1 MNWFDGGA
9 SKKLSLVTGFTAAL
23 IPLHQ
28 ASATPGKVLLPGQAA
43 QAAAQAAPQIARNVS
58 GMPVPQLANLPPEL
72 QGHSMNPVPPN
83 DQPLPRV
90 VAGVMGREDP
100 RNLHEIVNA
109 SPLAGIEMQNG
120 PVALDFGL
128 GNQNTLYHYSD
139 SLVDLSTVNQFPI
152 RPTGWFTFTAAD
164 GGGFRCTAQLIS
176 RSVGVTAG
184 HCVHQGGDEVGIP
197 RDKGWVTNATFIP
210 AYTNGTAPFGT
221 AAVAYLTTTSG
232 WYNTGALDQGY
243 DVAVFTLAKRSG
255 TEVEMG
261 DYTGFYS
268 FCWTDCL
275 QSYWYNTQLG
285 YPGNYYGGL
294 YMTRGDH
301 LEQSDSRDF
310 VFGSGMEGWVQ
321 RGRPYIQPRLSR
333 IERWLLRPVAVSQR
347 RLRRDLMGL
356 HRPDAEDSGRFVAVR
371 AQQ

>member
-1 MNWFDGGA
+1 
-9 SKKLSLVTGFTAAL
+9 
-23 IPLHQ
+23 
-28 ASATPGKVLLPGQAA
+28 
-43 QAAAQAAPQIARNVS
+43 
-58 GMPVPQLANLPPEL
+58 
-72 QGHSMNPVPPN
+72 
-83 DQPLPRV
+83 
-90 VAGVMGREDP
+90 
-100 RNLHEIVNA
+100 
-109 SPLAGIEMQNG
+109 MQNG